1 MSFTEHL
8 PREVVHLIRSRPVTE
23 YATVSG
29 AGVPIDTPTYCF
41 PSADLGS
48 IDIATGLAYPAKA
61 ERARRNSKVGLLI
74 EGRAEDPVVSLAGH
88 AAVRDRDL
96 QANLDRYMAETSHT
110 LPDQGIWEF
119 AKHAVWYWTRIIVA
133 VTPAH
138 VRWWPNRAAMDEA
151 PSEWRAAAGT
161 VFPKSDPAPPG
172 ETSPPAK
179 WPQPTWAELADSALA
194 RGIPGHLTLCDDDG
208 FPVPLRVRD
217 ITRSGDGF
225 CMDVPKGAPW
235 SLGTATLSFEGREVF
250 VGEAV
255 ADGGATVLRVERALP
270 VLPLMEDPIQVFQPT
285 PETKQKLMQ
294 RLEYE
299 TTRRGLPIPRVASE
313 PPEPTEGAKWRIA
326 GAKDWHAL

>member
-1 MSFTEHL
+1 MSFIESL
-8 PREVVHLIRSRPVTE
+8 PQEVANLIRSRPVTE

-41 PSADLGS
+41 PSADLSS

-74 EGRAEDPVVSLAGH
+74 EGRAEDPVVSLVGH
-88 AAVRDRDL
+88 AAVRDRDM
-96 QANLDRYMAETSHT
+96 QRNLERYMAETSHT
-110 LPDQGIWEF
+110 LPDQGIWDF

-138 VRWWPNRAAMDEA
+138 VRWWPNRAAMDQA
-151 PSEWRAAAGT
+151 PNEWRAADGAI
-161 VFPKSDPAPPG
+161 FPKSDPAPAG
-172 ETSPPAK
+172 ETSAAAK
-179 WPQPTWAELADSALA
+179 WSQPSWQELADSALA
-194 RGIPGHLTLCDDDG
+194 RNVPGHLTLLDEAG

-217 ITRSGDGF
+217 IARCEDGF
-225 CMDVPKGAPW
+225 RMDVPKGAPW
-235 SLGTATLSFEGREVF
+235 SVGKATLSFEGREVF

-255 ADGGATVLRVERALP
+255 ADQGATLLRVERALP

-299 TTRRGLPIPRVASE
+299 TARRGLPIPDVPQER
-313 PPEPTEGAKWRIA
+313 PEPTEGAKWRIA
-326 GAKDWHAL
+326 GAKDWQAQ